1 MDLKDSQ
8 IYFGRVPP
16 NFAQTRYPG
25 LQTSSLLGNLRGITT
40 SNPGSNSLLN
50 PLYNKPGRIS
60 PHCKVVPNCQ
70 NRIIKSVSFG
80 GHGHVEVKSQ
90 PLRPFRSSASDLGA
104 LTSVVPCLIRTR
116 PAVSMTQ
123 PMRPSW
129 TSSKLVTCVKASAL
143 TSPCSIMSIRSS
155 MYVGEGVRASVSL
168 KYAPSNARRRARWSV
183 FGSRR
188 GSREARADPVPRK
201 SSFPHIK
208 RQKVDLSV
216 HRVPNKSSFL
226 HIKPQKYS
234 INLSSSVRPFSHLFL

>member
-90 PLRPFRSSASDLGA
+90 PLRPFRSSASDL
-104 LTSVVPCLIRTR
+104 TR
-116 PAVSMTQ
+116 PAK
-123 PMRPSW
+123 RPY
-129 TSSKLVTCVKASAL
+129 SSFLL
-143 TSPCSIMSIRSS
+143 GFPC
-155 MYVGEGVRASVSL
+155 
-168 KYAPSNARRRARWSV
+168 
-183 FGSRR
+183 
-188 GSREARADPVPRK
+188 SREAGACVWSRCNIGQANN
-201 SSFPHIK
+201 FC
-208 RQKVDLSV
+208 
-216 HRVPNKSSFL
+216 HRFL
-226 HIKPQKYS
+226 I
-234 INLSSSVRPFSHLFL
+234 SHLGSITHSLSPSAVGRFQCL